1 MMMNYSSVIT
11 VIGKKIEKINWFV
24 DLTLFR
30 AYHMD
35 CLNPPLNEPPPGA
48 WYCQLCVGVNI

>member
-1 MMMNYSSVIT
+1 MMMNYFFVII
-11 VIGKKIEKINWFV
+11 VIGKDENFKKKKI
-24 DLTLFR
+24 LFILFDSIR

-48 WYCQLCVGVNI
+48 WYCQLCT